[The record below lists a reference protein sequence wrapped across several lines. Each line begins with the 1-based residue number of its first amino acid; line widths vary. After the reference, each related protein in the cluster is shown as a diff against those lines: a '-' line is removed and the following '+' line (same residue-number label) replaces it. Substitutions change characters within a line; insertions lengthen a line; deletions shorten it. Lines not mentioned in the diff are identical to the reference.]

1 MDANDMTNTL
11 AGLHGTASRDQLVE
25 RHRGLAVSLAARFA
39 GRGEDMDDLIQ
50 VALMALTNAVDRY
63 DPERGTAL
71 TTFATATIL
80 GELKRHFRDRSWA
93 VRPPRRIHELYL
105 RVQPAID
112 ELHQELGRSPT
123 IAEVAARTGTTE
135 ELVVEALE
143 AGSARSAASLDA
155 VGGDGDSYSSLA
167 AHLGRLD
174 TAMVDIENRMAVA
187 PLLERLSPRERQIV
201 VFRFFDGM
209 SQSEIAT
216 RVGLSQ
222 MHVSRLLTRALE
234 KLRGLAGTSMA

>member
-1 MDANDMTNTL
+1 MRWPEDVL
-11 AGLHGTASRDQLVE
+11 RPRLVE